1 MDEIETMRQLRDD
14 FTPPTHDLT
23 LARARHRLIE
33 RIEVERCRPQQSRPR
48 RLVKRRLVV
57 GVALTAAVSVVTLG
71 LVTPGNDA
79 PRADAAAVAAL
90 TSASENVRQLE
101 LPVTKP
107 GQYLLQKRV
116 QVTWGSAGG
125 ADRQILTGS
134 DGEPVVWATERTDE
148 VWIPHDAD
156 ADWVVRERVRPT
168 HFASKDAITLAGP
181 AEDHLWKAPR
191 GIFGSHWRY
200 EHPSAYE
207 KRFASYPRDP
217 EELLAY
223 VRAHP
228 TGEGGSDAN
237 TFDDI
242 GEILRDG
249 ATPADLRAALYQALT
264 LLPDVS
270 LVSDSV
276 NLAGRS
282 GVAIGYPDQGEMI
295 FDPDT
300 GAFIGER
307 TVNLDFPP
315 VPGLGADKVTLSTAV
330 TVRVVDSAPV
340 EKALRPP
347 SN

>member
-14 FTPPTHDLT
+14 FTPPANDLA

-33 RIEVERCRPQQSRPR
+33 RIEVERSRPQRTRPQR
-48 RLVKRRLVV
+48 SVKRRLIV
-57 GVALTAAVSVVTLG
+57 GVALTAAASAVVLG
-71 LVTPGNDA
+71 LVTPGNEP
-79 PRADAAAVAAL
+79 PRAEAAAVAAL
-90 TSASENVRQLE
+90 TSASENVQKLE

-116 QVTWGSAGG
+116 QVTWGSAGS
-125 ADRQILTGS
+125 ADRKILTGS

-148 VWIPHDAD
+148 VWIPHDPAD
-156 ADWVVRERVRPT
+156 EWVVRERVRPT
-168 HFASKDAITLAGP
+168 HFASKDAVTLAGP
-181 AEDHLWKAPR
+181 AEDHLWKAPN

-200 EHPSAYE
+200 EHPSTYE
-207 KRFASYPRDP
+207 KRYASYPRDP
-217 EELLAY
+217 EKLLAY
-223 VRAHP
+223 VREHP

-237 TFDDI
+237 AFDDI
-242 GEILRDG
+242 GEILREG
-249 ATPADLRAALYQALT
+249 AAPADLRAALYQALT

-300 GAFIGER
+300 GDFIGER
-307 TVNLDFPP
+307 TVNPDFPP

-330 TVRVVDSAPV
+330 TVRVVESAPV
-340 EKALRPP
+340 ANALRPP